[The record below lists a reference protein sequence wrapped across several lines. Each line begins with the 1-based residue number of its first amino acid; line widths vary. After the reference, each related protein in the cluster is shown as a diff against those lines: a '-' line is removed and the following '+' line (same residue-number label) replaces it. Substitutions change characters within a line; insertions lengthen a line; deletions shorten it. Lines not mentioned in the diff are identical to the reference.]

1 MNVNMDRYEKIGY
14 TCLGLVAVCY
24 LLAMFVGVVA
34 AFPFGLLILLGIV
47 GVGALLIKVLKE
59 RLASTEDDYYDKNVE
74 K

>member
-1 MNVNMDRYEKIGY
+1 MDKYEKVGY
-14 TCLGLVAVCY
+14 ACLGLVTLCY

-34 AFPFGLLILLGIV
+34 AFPFGLLILIGIV